1 MSPQQYTVWNKQ
13 SKTKTKRPLP
23 TLPYLPPS
31 VRRIKSNTAALGI
44 EKGKKALQEKSEQIL
59 LTHKSIPAHN
69 YCVQSVRL
77 VLNIV
82 KNKKKTSRTVVYTS
96 LIRQSLG
103 RHTKMEEHINI
114 QALSKT
120 PINTLQSTY
129 IFGRASSLKPLKIP
143 GSQRN
148 ACIVCSLVRS
158 EKDRNLEMQAIKL
171 QKPAKYLENVTDPP
185 PTKPS

>member
-13 SKTKTKRPLP
+13 SKTKAIRPLP

-77 VLNIV
+77 VLNIA
-82 KNKKKTSRTVVYTS
+82 KKKKT
-96 LIRQSLG
+96 
-103 RHTKMEEHINI
+103 
-114 QALSKT
+114 
-120 PINTLQSTY
+120 
-129 IFGRASSLKPLKIP
+129 
-143 GSQRN
+143 
-148 ACIVCSLVRS
+148 
-158 EKDRNLEMQAIKL
+158 
-171 QKPAKYLENVTDPP
+171 LENSSIYQSDKTELRQTYQDGR
-185 PTKPS
+185 TYQHPSTLKDSN